1 MEMRSSLS
9 KIPSDNDVNAPFL
22 SSPILGLVNK
32 NMFALE
38 KIIRMKIS
46 MGWGKM
52 KQMFFAFFIILFT
65 HRKTHT
71 ILTCVCF

>member
-1 MEMRSSLS
+1 MRSSLN
-9 KIPSDNDVNAPFL
+9 KIPSDNDVNSPFL

-52 KQMFFAFFIILFT
+52 KQIFFAFFIIICL
-65 HRKTHT
+65 HIGKHT
-71 ILTCVCF
+71 QF